1 MLAVVAL
8 HRGLQARLHEARR
21 LIELTVSYGGQ
32 FKRLG
37 DLPALV
43 PISEAGLEPR
53 YSTACSRSRTGLPE
67 PAAPNRDGAKRAVM
81 AIFRGEGPAG
91 DIRGGARAPSVC
103 GQRGRRVCRVG
114 PPLHEAQQPGAAIR
128 AREQRIAADDPD
140 LMARE
145 RVTLTGRD
153 GQLALFY
160 GPELAARVRAGGPRR
175 SYSRRATEHS

>member
-21 LIELTVSYGGQ
+21 LIELTVSYGEQ

-37 DLPALV
+37 DLPALE

-53 YSTACSRSRTGLPE
+53 YSTVCSRSRTGLPE

-91 DIRGGARAPSVC
+91 DIRGGARAPSVVRST
-103 GQRGRRVCRVG
+103 GVAEYAELGRRYTKRSNQAQRSG
-114 PPLHEAQQPGAAIR
+114 PASSA
-128 AREQRIAADDPD
+128 
-140 LMARE
+140 
-145 RVTLTGRD
+145 
-153 GQLALFY
+153 
-160 GPELAARVRAGGPRR
+160 
-175 SYSRRATEHS
+175 SRPTTPT